1 MSYADHARDD
11 IEDERPFRAS
21 LPDVGLGIHGR
32 KRYRGRAQGHHASG
46 ESTSE

>member
-21 LPDVGLGIHGR
+21 LPDVPRHSRPQTLPRPSTGSPRLGR
-32 KRYRGRAQGHHASG
+32 KHQRV
-46 ESTSE
+46 